1 VRSKGADKNCL
12 KYSDGATASGLFLAM
27 GFVLEKMKLEKV
39 VDVSLAVRTLRQI
52 RPSFIND
59 MVILF

>member
-1 VRSKGADKNCL
+1 MSSRNFLGF
-12 KYSDGATASGLFLAM
+12 SDGATASGLFLAL

-52 RPSFIND
+52 RPNFISD
-59 MVILF
+59 MVI